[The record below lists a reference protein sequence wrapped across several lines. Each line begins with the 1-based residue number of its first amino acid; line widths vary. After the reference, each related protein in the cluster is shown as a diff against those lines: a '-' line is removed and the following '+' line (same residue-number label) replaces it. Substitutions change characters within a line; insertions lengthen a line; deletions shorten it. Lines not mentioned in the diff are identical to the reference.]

1 VEIILTVRSKKRG
14 ADLAYETIIVEK
26 KDHVAR
32 ITFNRPE
39 RLNAVN
45 SALGLEVKAALEEIG
60 SDEDIRV
67 LILTGNPR
75 IREREGQQEIKHCFS
90 AGWDLSETSPVEP
103 IVEMIAAYEKPVIA
117 MVNGFALGGGCEI
130 ALACDFIIASE
141 NSEIG
146 LPEINRGLLPGW
158 GGTQRLPRRIGVP
171 RAKWM
176 ILSGETVNGSEAKS
190 IGLVDQV
197 VNKEE
202 LDRVV
207 TDFATRLAAKPP
219 LGLKKIKE
227 TINRGMDVDLQSGL
241 KIEQEALGFLIQTED
256 FQEGIAAFMEKRE
269 PQWKGR

>member
-26 KDHVAR
+26 KDHIAR